1 MFHGIRFIPD
11 DTTLPF
17 MRYSRYGFL
26 LSGILCIVAMLTF
39 FVHGLNYG
47 IDFKGGTLIEVR
59 TLANA
64 TIGDL
69 RDRINGLGLG
79 EAELQEFGAP
89 NDILIRLET
98 QPGGDAAQAQ
108 AVSKVTAA
116 LGKDVEIRRVELVG
130 PKVSGELTQEGTIAV
145 IAAVIL
151 VLVYIWFRFEW
162 QFGLGAVASLLHDVI
177 ITIGM
182 LSILRIE
189 FNLNII
195 AAILTII
202 GYSLNDKVVIFD
214 RIRENLRKYKRMP
227 LVQLLD
233 LSINETLSRAV
244 LTHVTTFLAMLP
256 FLFFGGEAI
265 YGFAL
270 AMCWGIVI
278 GAYSSI
284 FVASPLQLI
293 LGVRREAWSAAPA
306 PAKGRGAAA
315 ARI

>member
-202 GYSLNDKVVIFD
+202 GYSLNDTVVIYD
-214 RIRENLRKYKRMP
+214 RIREYLRKYKKMP
-227 LVQLLD
+227 FVDLINAALNSTLARTIITGTSTLIALLA
-233 LSINETLSRAV
+233 LYL
-244 LTHVTTFLAMLP
+244 
-256 FLFFGGEAI
+256 FGGEVI
-265 YGFAL
+265 RGFTFTMIFGVL
-270 AMCWGIVI
+270 VGT
-278 GAYSSI
+278 YSSLFI
-284 FVASPLQLI
+284 AAPVLII
-293 LGVRREAWSAAPA
+293 LGSVREAKTQPA
-306 PAKGRGAAA
+306 E
-315 ARI
+315 ARP

>member
-1 MFHGIRFIPD
+1 
-11 DTTLPF
+11 
-17 MRYSRYGFL
+17 
-26 LSGILCIVAMLTF
+26 
-39 FVHGLNYG
+39 
-47 IDFKGGTLIEVR
+47 
-59 TLANA
+59 
-64 TIGDL
+64 
-69 RDRINGLGLG
+69 LGLG

-202 GYSLNDKVVIFD
+202 GYSLNDTVVIYD
-214 RIRENLRKYKRMP
+214 RIREYLRKYKKMP
-227 LVQLLD
+227 FVDLINAALNSTLARTIITGTSTLIALLA
-233 LSINETLSRAV
+233 LYL
-244 LTHVTTFLAMLP
+244 
-256 FLFFGGEAI
+256 FGGEVI
-265 YGFAL
+265 RGFTFTMIFGVL
-270 AMCWGIVI
+270 VGT
-278 GAYSSI
+278 YSSLFI
-284 FVASPLQLI
+284 AAPVLII
-293 LGVRREAWSAAPA
+293 LGSVREAKTQPA
-306 PAKGRGAAA
+306 E
-315 ARI
+315 ARP

>member
-26 LSGILCIVAMLTF
+26 LSGVVCVAAILVFL
-39 FVHGLNYG
+39 VHGLNYG
-47 IDFKGGTLIEVR
+47 IDFKGGTLVEVR
-59 TLANA
+59 TLGNV

-130 PKVSGELTQEGTIAV
+130 PKVSAELTQEGTIAV

-151 VLVYIWFRFEW
+151 VLIYIWFRFEW
-162 QFGLGAVASLLHDVI
+162 QFGIGAVASLLHDVI

-202 GYSLNDKVVIFD
+202 GYSLNDTVVIYD
-214 RIRENLRKYKRMP
+214 RIREYLRKYKKMP
-227 LVQLLD
+227 FIDLINAALNSTLARTIMTGTSTLIALLS
-233 LSINETLSRAV
+233 LYL
-244 LTHVTTFLAMLP
+244 
-256 FLFFGGEAI
+256 FGGEVI
-265 YGFAL
+265 RGFTFT
-270 AMCWGIVI
+270 MIFGVIV
-278 GAYSSI
+278 GTYSSLFI
-284 FVASPLQLI
+284 AAPVLII
-293 LGVRREAWSAAPA
+293 LGSVREPKAQPAEARP
-306 PAKGRGAAA
+306 
-315 ARI
+315 